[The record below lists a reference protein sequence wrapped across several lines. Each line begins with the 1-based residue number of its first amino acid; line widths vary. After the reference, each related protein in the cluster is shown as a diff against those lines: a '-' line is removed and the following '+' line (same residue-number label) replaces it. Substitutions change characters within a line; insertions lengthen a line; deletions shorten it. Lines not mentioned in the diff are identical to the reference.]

1 MESIKK
7 KTSKISSLE
16 NGWQRKIKKKIKRI
30 IFIRRYRNCL
40 QAVNDIEKWF

>member
-1 MESIKK
+1 MESIKI

-16 NGWQRKIKKKIKRI
+16 NGWQKENKTNNIYKTLQK
-30 IFIRRYRNCL
+30 CL